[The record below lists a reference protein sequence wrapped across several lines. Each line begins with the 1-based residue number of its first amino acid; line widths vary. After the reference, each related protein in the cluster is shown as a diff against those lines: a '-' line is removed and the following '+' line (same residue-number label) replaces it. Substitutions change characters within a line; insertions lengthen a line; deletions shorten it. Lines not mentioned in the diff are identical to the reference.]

1 MDIVIQMVVDI
12 CVKDILAIGIM
23 LLALGQS
30 QLCDLFIF
38 GKFSSQ
44 NNFYLAIS

>member
-12 CVKDILAIGIM
+12 CVKDILADWHH
-23 LLALGQS
+23 ALGFGQS

-38 GKFSSQ
+38 GKFYSQ